1 MPESIANLTRE
12 NNDLKSKFSTLTEDF
27 SRIKDL
33 FQQQSSSAAPSAKEK
48 SHRLEF
54 LSKEYDDFHLF
65 NTIAN
70 KELQR
75 LSSKLS
81 EVKAR
86 VDAIANANANAID
99 EFQENSFQYNVKIVG
114 VPEVCSDEAA
124 STTSKLCVKL
134 FKEMGENISI
144 QGIDT
149 AHRVSQRNKEVN
161 NVVSEAETTL
171 CGVSQGSVLG
181 PLLFLLYINDIY
193 KSSSLFAFYLF
204 ADDTSIIL
212 ANNNLKELETLVNR

>member
-27 SRIKDL
+27 SRLKDL

-65 NTIAN
+65 NTTAN

-86 VDAIANANANAID
+86 VDAIANANAID

-144 QGIDT
+144 QRIDT
-149 AHRVSQRNKEVN
+149 AHCVPQRNNAGNPKPIVCRFVRRLAKE
-161 NVVSEAETTL
+161 SLMFHWKEISDETPAAVGL
-171 CGVSQGSVLG
+171 PEG
-181 PLLFLLYINDIY
+181 
-193 KSSSLFAFYLF
+193 SSL
-204 ADDTSIIL
+204 SL
-212 ANNNLKELETLVNR
+212 ARIYDHL